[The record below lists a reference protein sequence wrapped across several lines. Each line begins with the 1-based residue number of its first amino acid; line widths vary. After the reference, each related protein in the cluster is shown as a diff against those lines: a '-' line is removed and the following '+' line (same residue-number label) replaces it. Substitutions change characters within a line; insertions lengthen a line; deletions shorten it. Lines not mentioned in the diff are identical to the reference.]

1 MNYAWCNCL
10 NTLKVQHIF
19 NLSKAHPHLLYKRD
33 VWKLSMKCGRI
44 DVETKVIMIGF
55 DIVVNKVY
63 SLSV

>member
-10 NTLKVQHIF
+10 NTLRCSIFLTCLKHIPTSF
-19 NLSKAHPHLLYKRD
+19 IRD